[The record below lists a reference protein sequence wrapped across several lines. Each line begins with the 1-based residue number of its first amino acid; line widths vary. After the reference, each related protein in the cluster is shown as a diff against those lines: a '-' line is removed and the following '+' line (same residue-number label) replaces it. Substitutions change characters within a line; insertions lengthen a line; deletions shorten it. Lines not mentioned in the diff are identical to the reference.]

1 MTFATNPDVSVLI
14 SIIFSDFHRK
24 LLLRTV
30 LYGNFV
36 VYRLGFL
43 SSGDLANYCPLG
55 ASLPSPALRL
65 HRGPTE
71 GGLRVHQRSNRA
83 HSDITGIAS
92 GQSEDT
98 ESLYKLSY
106 DPYLQITTNLF
117 KLTRTKWFS
126 RIKVLIF
133 FRKQFKFVMLKFDF
147 SRSYL

>member
-1 MTFATNPDVSVLI
+1 MEM
-14 SIIFSDFHRK
+14 
-24 LLLRTV
+24 LL
-30 LYGNFV
+30 
-36 VYRLGFL
+36 YRLGFL
-43 SSGDLANYCPLG
+43 SSGDLANYCSLG

-106 DPYLQITTNLF
+106 DPYLQIATNLI
-117 KLTRTKWFS
+117 KLTRTKCLS
-126 RIKVLIF
+126 RIKLLIF
-133 FRKQFKFVMLKFDF
+133 FQETVQIC
-147 SRSYL
+147 YAEA